1 MRTPLFF
8 LIIQIQLCL
17 PRFAR
22 LGSGYDAAKLMNEP
36 VSGDATQHASGSL
49 LPGGPAAWSGSLN
62 GNLGR
67 RVLEI
72 LSPCL
77 DEAEVLDR
85 LADLV
90 GEWVPHDAH
99 MVAQVQTDD
108 PPRLKIRQ
116 RQGFANGPIP
126 DEITAPDL
134 LGQGK
139 VSREPVRIDDLA
151 AAPAPVATLFAQY
164 GMRSLLIVPLI
175 CGDEPQALVVL
186 ASHRRGAFAAVPD
199 EAVATFRRLVEI
211 PLGNARRF
219 DTARQE
225 RDATV
230 RLAAQLCDLVAAGSG
245 NGAPLPAL
253 LRLALGVTNADAGT
267 IMAATREAGELYVD
281 AEQGLHAHYPPAAQ
295 LPWGMQALAALQNVS
310 SPQRYDDLAA
320 LRAAPFRAF
329 VEAEAVRT
337 YIGVPVRHGGRLVG
351 LLNLY
356 GRGAALAPPLNEEHL
371 GLLTGTIGVAL
382 EQAWLRSA
390 AEQCEVLRAEFRR
403 HKDDLLGLMAHQ
415 LRTPLTTIKGFAQLM
430 LRRSLAN
437 ENSTNTKYAETVVRE
452 ANRLAVMV
460 DNVLDMERLEATVM
474 EGAQRPFDLR
484 ELLRT
489 LADEPELAQAAGDY
503 VIDYRLP
510 SQELLV
516 CGDAVQVREALLLL
530 AQRVLG
536 RASAATPLAITL
548 VVVAAA
554 DPAARRIE
562 VGLSGSEPAGM
573 APSLDTLLAHLDLR
587 NITNAE
593 SAQYSDLMLYNALL
607 LLRAQGADLAVRT
620 DAGTLRYIVSFQPLG
635 VL

>member
-1 MRTPLFF
+1 M
-8 LIIQIQLCL
+8 
-17 PRFAR
+17 
-22 LGSGYDAAKLMNEP
+22 
-36 VSGDATQHASGSL
+36 
-49 LPGGPAAWSGSLN
+49 
-62 GNLGR
+62 
-67 RVLEI
+67 
-72 LSPCL
+72 
-77 DEAEVLDR
+77 LDR
-85 LADLV
+85 LADVV

-99 MVAQVQTDD
+99 VVARVQAEGDV
-108 PPRLKIRQ
+108 PRLTIRQ
-116 RQGFANGPIP
+116 RHGFADGPLP
-126 DEITAPDL
+126 DEIAASDL
-134 LGQGK
+134 LGRRTVGT
-139 VSREPVRIDDLA
+139 EPVRIDDVA
-151 AAPAPVATLFAQY
+151 TAPAPVARLFAQY
-164 GMRSLLIVPLI
+164 GMRSLLVVPLT

-186 ASHRRGAFAAVPD
+186 ASRRPGAFAALPA
-199 EAVATFRRLVEI
+199 EAVDTFRRLVEI
-211 PLGNARRF
+211 PLGNTRRYGS
-219 DTARQE
+219 ARQE
-225 RDATV
+225 RDATIH
-230 RLAAQLCDLVAAGSG
+230 LAAQLYGLVGAGG
-245 NGAPLPAL
+245 AGGAPLAAL
-253 LRLALGVTNADAGT
+253 LHLALGVTNADAGT

-281 AEQGLHAHYPPAAQ
+281 AEQGLRGHYPPAAQ
-295 LPWGMQALAALQNVS
+295 LPWGGQALAALQNVT

-320 LRAAPFRAF
+320 LQAPPFRTF
-329 VEAEAVRT
+329 VAAEAVQT
-337 YIGVPVRHGGRLVG
+337 YVGVPVRHGGKLVG

-356 GRGAALAPPLNEEHL
+356 GRGAAPAPPLNEEDL
-371 GLLTGTIGVAL
+371 GLLTGAIGVAL
-382 EQAWLRSA
+382 EQEWLRST
-390 AEQCEVLRAEFRR
+390 AEQCDVLRAEFRR

-474 EGAQRPFDLR
+474 DGTQRPFDLR

-489 LADEPELAQAAGDY
+489 LADDPELAQAAGDHA
-503 VIDYRLP
+503 IDYRLP

-516 CGDAVQVREALLLL
+516 CGDAVQVREALLLV

-536 RASAATPLAITL
+536 RAPAATPLAITL

-587 NITNAE
+587 NITDAE

-607 LLRAQGADLAVRT
+607 LLRAQGADLVVRA
-620 DAGTLRYIVSFQPLG
+620 DAGTLRYVVSFQPLG